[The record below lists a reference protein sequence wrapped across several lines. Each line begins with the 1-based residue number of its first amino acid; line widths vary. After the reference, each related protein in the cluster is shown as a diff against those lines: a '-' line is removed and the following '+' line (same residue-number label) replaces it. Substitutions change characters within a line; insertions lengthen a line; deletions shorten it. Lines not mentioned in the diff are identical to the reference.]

1 MIFTKQQIEEILRIM
16 DYHYSFTIMMSLG
29 SESLSTEDELL
40 LNSFGINIKDY
51 KGIFSDYDMMFY
63 LGRLASVLNDKDLNT
78 VKFDD
83 FKNYFKR
90 GQYVPLTNNE
100 KFQLDI
106 AKRKT
111 YSHLKGLANKSKQ
124 YMSDLV
130 LEKEKTLRKEYEKV
144 IQGEIERGVVDR
156 KSVQSIISEIGHKM
170 EDWQR
175 DWGRIVETEMNN
187 VFQEGKAQNW
197 LDKEGESTLVYKT
210 VYPKACRHCI
220 ELYLTNGIGSKPIV
234 FKLIDLI
241 KNGDNLNKKVADWKA
256 VVGSTHPFC
265 RCDLQRLP
273 KGYEWNEE
281 TGSFEL
287 SEKQVE
293 GLSYKGK
300 FTIKI
305 GDKVLTGINN

>member
-1 MIFTKQQIEEILRIM
+1 MIFTKQQTEEILKIM
-16 DYHYSFTIMMSLG
+16 DYHYSFTIMMGLG
-29 SESLSTEDELL
+29 SESLSTDDELL
-40 LNSFGINIKDY
+40 LNSFGINIDDY
-51 KGIFSDYDMMFY
+51 KGLFSDYDMMFY
-63 LGRLASVLNDKDLNT
+63 LGRLASVLSDKDLNT

-83 FKNYFKR
+83 FKQYFKR
-90 GQYVPLTNNE
+90 GQYVPLTKNE

-124 YMSDLV
+124 YMSDLI
-130 LEKEKTLRKEYEKV
+130 LDKEKTLRKEYERV

-187 VFQEGKAQNW
+187 IFQEGKAQNW
-197 LDKEGESTLVYKT
+197 LDEDGESTQVYKT

-220 ELYLTNGIGSKPIV
+220 ELYLTKGIGSKPRV
-234 FKLIDLI
+234 FKLSDLI

-265 RCDLQRLP
+265 RCDLQQLP
-273 KGYEWNEE
+273 KGYEWNDE
-281 TGSFEL
+281 TGQFEL

-300 FTIKI
+300 FTIQI
-305 GDKVLTGINN
+305 GDKVLVGNK